1 MDNITT
7 GHWIYAI
14 IASGLYILFTL
25 WSYRKEKGYIK
36 WFNLKP
42 LPIIIWC
49 GILLLFIIATS

>member
-49 GILLLFIIATS
+49 GLLLLFIIATS